1 MEVLSFRKRENYIFL
16 IDRSKPELLMDIAWA
31 GIIGSSRECA
41 SVEAMEALAVSLPQ
55 DLAQFVSDDNKHFQ
69 EEISKWDHE

>member
-1 MEVLSFRKRENYIFL
+1 
-16 IDRSKPELLMDIAWA
+16 MDIAWA

-69 EEISKWDHE
+69 EEISKWDHEQENRNQQQELGKQLVFI